1 MIAALTFLLSAQGFY
16 LLDELGTLSSGSLG
30 FAFKASK
37 RAPQAL
43 SINFAHDTTSSLEI
57 LTSSLPVRK

>member
-30 FAFKASK
+30 FAFKTSK

-43 SINFAHDTTSSLEI
+43 SIDFAHDTPSSMEI
-57 LTSSLPVRK
+57 PTSSLPVRK